1 MQVHIN
7 VSHTGARVWRR
18 LRELIWRRRR
28 GGQRCCREKLGKV
41 NEHFFVYVYT
51 NKILMDVLKPDDLE
65 DPWGS
70 ILDDYDEYNW
80 SGPAPAQAPLDRTAV
95 GVADIA
101 SSTDVSPPP
110 MASMATSM
118 ATSAATSR
126 QTDVPELTPVRA
138 APSSAQALATL
149 QDVSESSD
157 DERVLLT
164 PRGMSN
170 EESTE
175 TPSPRSGASPGQFT
189 ADFSLSPLQMAP
201 LQAGESTG
209 AAVPSRIAVEQAL
222 STGFAPSKTIDI
234 AKLLLREPEMA
245 KLVSA
250 GLVNPQDLDT
260 PAKVSRARAVL
271 STIAKERDSVA
282 GRPALRR
289 QRSAPVAVPRSTASR
304 VVVQPGLRWYAP
316 PSRSY
321 TNA

>member
-1 MQVHIN
+1 
-7 VSHTGARVWRR
+7 
-18 LRELIWRRRR
+18 
-28 GGQRCCREKLGKV
+28 
-41 NEHFFVYVYT
+41 
-51 NKILMDVLKPDDLE
+51 MDALTAPRKDAE
-65 DPWGS
+65 DPYKEMLDS
-70 ILDDYDEYNW
+70 IDEYDW
-80 SGPAPAQAPLDRTAV
+80 SGPEEVLFDRTAV

-101 SSTDVSPPP
+101 TSTDVSPPP
-110 MASMATSM
+110 IGASMATSM
-118 ATSAATSR
+118 ATSSASTAAAR
-126 QTDVPELTPVRA
+126 PTDVPELTPVRA
-138 APSSAQALATL
+138 APSSARALASL

-175 TPSPRSGASPGQFT
+175 TPSPRSGASPGQFS
-189 ADFSLSPLQMAP
+189 ADFSVSPLQMAP

-260 PAKVSRARAVL
+260 PAKVSRARAML

-289 QRSAPVAVPRSTASR
+289 QRSAPVPVPRTTASR

>member
-1 MQVHIN
+1 
-7 VSHTGARVWRR
+7 
-18 LRELIWRRRR
+18 
-28 GGQRCCREKLGKV
+28 
-41 NEHFFVYVYT
+41 
-51 NKILMDVLKPDDLE
+51 MDVLKPDDLE
-65 DPWGS
+65 DPWS
-70 ILDDYDEYNW
+70 TMLDDYDEYNW

-110 MASMATSM
+110 MASVATSM
-118 ATSAATSR
+118 ATSTATSR
-126 QTDVPELTPVRA
+126 QTDVPALTPVRA

-149 QDVSESSD
+149 QDASGSESSD
-157 DERVLLT
+157 DESAFT
-164 PRGMSN
+164 PRTGFTSD
-170 EESTE
+170 ESTP
-175 TPSPRSGASPGQFT
+175 TPSPRSGASPGQFS
-189 ADFSLSPLQMAP
+189 ANFSVSPLQMAP
-201 LQAGESTG
+201 LQADESTG

-260 PAKVSRARAVL
+260 PAKVSRARAML

-289 QRSAPVAVPRSTASR
+289 QRSAPVPVPRTTASR

>member
-1 MQVHIN
+1 
-7 VSHTGARVWRR
+7 
-18 LRELIWRRRR
+18 
-28 GGQRCCREKLGKV
+28 
-41 NEHFFVYVYT
+41 
-51 NKILMDVLKPDDLE
+51 MDALKQDLE
-65 DPWGS
+65 DPWETMLDS
-70 ILDDYDEYNW
+70 IDEYDW
-80 SGPAPAQAPLDRTAV
+80 SGPAPLDRTAV

-118 ATSAATSR
+118 ATSTATSR

-149 QDVSESSD
+149 QDASESESSD
-157 DERVLLT
+157 DESAFT

-170 EESTE
+170 EES
-175 TPSPRSGASPGQFT
+175 TPSPRSGASPGQFS
-189 ADFSLSPLQMAP
+189 ADFSVSPLQMAP

-260 PAKVSRARAVL
+260 PAKVSRARAML
-271 STIAKERDSVA
+271 SAIAKERDSVA

-289 QRSAPVAVPRSTASR
+289 QRSAPVPVPRTTASR